1 MMHPVDTFLAC
12 VGGVVAF
19 FGFCLALFCSQA
31 WVVWMAG
38 VGTALLVLAQG
49 LDKWREWKRKEA
61 SCNWW

>member
-19 FGFCLALFCSQA
+19 LGFCLALFCSQA

-38 VGTALLVLAQG
+38 AGTALLVLAEG
-49 LDKWREWKRKEA
+49 LDRWRAAGRDW
-61 SCNWW
+61 